1 RDTIL
6 LEQIQE
12 QNRATLEAVFSL
24 DQKLTRQREESELKL
39 TRRLDALEAAVRING
54 EDIRKNSE
62 DIRKNSQDIQRM
74 TQEIREKPV
83 NLERKADQAALT
95 ALEQRVSVLEKRIG
109 L

>member
-1 RDTIL
+1 MTPRKGPPRGPGPPSSTTRRRDTIL

-74 TQEIREKPV
+74 TQEIREMRV
-83 NLERKADQAALT
+83 MLERK
-95 ALEQRVSVLEKRIG
+95 
-109 L
+109 